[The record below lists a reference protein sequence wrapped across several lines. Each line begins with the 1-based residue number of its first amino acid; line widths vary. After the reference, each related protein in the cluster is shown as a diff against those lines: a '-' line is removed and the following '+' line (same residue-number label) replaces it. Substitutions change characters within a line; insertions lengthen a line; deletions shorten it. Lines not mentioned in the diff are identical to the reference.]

1 MPSRTALSLH
11 LGTQPSPLQSSHS
24 VNEVVSAIQRKFSI
38 SHVEQEHKTAAPP
51 ARRPSFSMDAL
62 LHPKKK
68 DKRSDSPDQDPRKG
82 RPSSLSLRGN
92 SKSKD
97 RANGQSPRLAPVHP
111 GKFEV
116 IIESPPL
123 CFYGGAQHSTGALL
137 SGRLKLKV
145 EDPTGHVKFKSFT
158 MVLRL
163 AISTKKPI
171 GKDCNECRERY
182 EEINTWNFLTEPKT
196 FQRDEDSQFPFSY
209 LLKGGLPASTSASL
223 GALKYQLLAVAKTS
237 NGETIEVLHNLTIS
251 RAIPPGPDKSSIR
264 IFPPTNL
271 TGRVVLPPVVHPIGT
286 FPVQMTLSGVVENKK
301 ESLTRWRLNKLM
313 WRVEEQTSMISVP
326 CPKHAHK
333 VAEGKAVKLPQ
344 DTKIIGHGEM
354 KSGWKTDFDTPG
366 GEIYV
371 ELEGAVSTKT
381 GQRGVCDVN
390 SEAGLE
396 VKHALIIELIVAEE
410 YVPKKNRSVI
420 TPTGAARILRM
431 QFVLTVT
438 ERAGMGISWDEEMP
452 PLYEDVPESPP
463 IYPSGEPSNS
473 GFAAGFVA
481 DYEGPELEFTDLER
495 VASANP
501 TEPPRYREIDTASEP
516 PPRSHAQSSSTAA
529 GPSQLGELGEDVH
542 RPRVGPVFGAGDL
555 DFEPPQY
562 ALRPRQASDGNAQPE
577 EDFGEGE
584 TGETA

>member
-1 MPSRTALSLH
+1 MST
-11 LGTQPSPLQSSHS
+11 
-24 VNEVVSAIQRKFSI
+24 
-38 SHVEQEHKTAAPP
+38 P
-51 ARRPSFSMDAL
+51 ARRPSFSMDSL

-68 DKRSDSPDQDPRKG
+68 ERRSDSSDREPRKG
-82 RPSSLSLRGN
+82 RPSSLSMRGSN
-92 SKSKD
+92 KSKD
-97 RANGQSPRLAPVHP
+97 RVNGQSPRLAPVCP

-123 CFYGGAQHSTGALL
+123 CFYGSSQHSTGALL
-137 SGRLKLKV
+137 SGRLKLTV
-145 EDPTGHVKFKSFT
+145 EDLTGQVMFKSFT

-171 GKDCNECRERY
+171 GKECAECRERY

-209 LLKGGLPASTSASL
+209 LLKGGLPASTNASL
-223 GALKYQLLAVAKTS
+223 GALKYQLLAVATTA
-237 NGETIEVLHNLTIS
+237 NGETIEALHNLTIS

-286 FPVQMTLSGVVENKK
+286 FPIQMTLSGVVESKK
-301 ESLTRWRLNKLM
+301 ESLTRWRLNKMM

-326 CPKHAHK
+326 CPKHVHK
-333 VAEGKAVKLPQ
+333 VASGKALKLPQ
-344 DTKIIGHGEM
+344 DNKILGHGEM

-366 GEIYV
+366 GEIY
-371 ELEGAVSTKT
+371 LETEAAVSTKA

-396 VKHALIIELIVAEE
+396 VKHVLIIELIVAEE
-410 YVPKKNRSVI
+410 YVPKKNKSVI

-431 QFVLTVT
+431 QFNTIVT

-452 PLYEDVPESPP
+452 PMYEDVPESPP
-463 IYPSGEPSNS
+463 TYPSGEATNS
-473 GFAAGFVA
+473 SFAAGYVV
-481 DYEGPELEFTDLER
+481 DYEGPELEFGDLER
-495 VASANP
+495 VVSENP
-501 TEPPRYREIDTASEP
+501 TEPPRYREVNTIDANTSLSSRADAP
-516 PPRSHAQSSSTAA
+516 SSSTIA
-529 GPSQLGELGEDVH
+529 GPSQLGDLGEDVH
-542 RPRVGPVFGAGDL
+542 RPRIGPVFGAGDL

-562 ALRPRQASDGNAQPE
+562 ALRPRQASDGSQPSE

-584 TGETA
+584 TA